1 MEGARDDLGKARRV
15 VDFRRPFDDGAES
28 RAIIQLLKRLAFA
41 HPAFDLADEQD
52 HGRRILLGDVQ
63 AGRRVGGPRTAR
75 HEADPR
81 TAGELA
87 MRLRHHGGA
96 AFLAADRHGDVGVM
110 QRVERRQITLAGDA
124 ENVIHPL
131 GKKLID
137 KDLAAG
143 AGGRC
148 HGGLVVLRGEG

>member
-1 MEGARDDLGKARRV
+1 MGLG
-15 VDFRRPFDDGAES
+15 
-28 RAIIQLLKRLAFA
+28 
-41 HPAFDLADEQD
+41 
-52 HGRRILLGDVQ
+52 
-63 AGRRVGGPRTAR
+63 
-75 HEADPR
+75 
-81 TAGELA
+81 
-87 MRLRHHGGA
+87 HHGGA

-110 QRVERRQITLAGDA
+110 QRVERRQITLAGNA